1 MTVLVIGAGGHAK
14 VVIEA
19 LRRMNEQIIGT
30 TDADPA
36 KHGSE
41 CQGVPVLG
49 GDEVAHGHGLA
60 GVLLAN
66 GIGPGRSPEGRRA
79 AYRRFKDSGYE
90 FLTVIHPSATIAAG
104 AELGEGAQVMAGAV
118 IQPAARIGI
127 NAIINTG
134 ATVDHDCAVASH
146 AHVAPG
152 ATLCGAVTVADGAFI
167 GAGAT
172 VIQGIRIGADATIG
186 AGAVVIGDVAPGAA
200 VNGVP
205 AKRAN

>member
-19 LRRMNEQIIGT
+19 LMRMNEEIIGA

-36 KHGSE
+36 KLGSE

-49 GDEVAHGHGLA
+49 GDEVADGHGPG
-60 GVLLAN
+60 GVMLAN
-66 GIGPGRSPEGRRA
+66 GIGGSVEGRRA
-79 AYRRFKDSGYE
+79 VYRRFKESGYE
-90 FLTVIHPSATIAAG
+90 FLTIIHPSATVAAD

-118 IQPAARIGI
+118 IQPAARIGH

-134 ATVDHDCAVASH
+134 ATVDHDCAIAEH
-146 AHVAPG
+146 AHIAPG
-152 ATLCGAVTVADGAFI
+152 ATLCGAVTVADGAFV

-172 VIQGIRIGADATIG
+172 VIQGVSIGADATIG
-186 AGAVVIGDVAPGAA
+186 AGAVVIDDVAPGAA

-205 AKRAN
+205 ARRTN

>member
-19 LRRMNEQIIGT
+19 LRSMNEQIIGA
-30 TDADPA
+30 TDADRS

-49 GDEVAHGHGLA
+49 GDEVAHDHGPGA
-60 GVLLAN
+60 VLLAN
-66 GIGPGRSPEGRRA
+66 GIGPGRTLEGRRA
-79 AYRRFKDSGYE
+79 VYRRFKESGYE
-90 FLTVIHPSATIAAG
+90 FLTIVHPSATVAAD

-118 IQPAARIGI
+118 IQPTARIGR

-134 ATVDHDCAVASH
+134 ATVDHDCTIAEH
-146 AHVAPG
+146 AHIAPG
-152 ATLCGAVTVADGAFI
+152 ATLCGAVTVADGAFV

-172 VIQGIRIGADATIG
+172 VIQGITIGADATIG
-186 AGAVVIGDVAPGAA
+186 AGVVVIGDVAPGAA

-205 AKRAN
+205 ARRTN

>member
-19 LRRMNEQIIGT
+19 VRRMSQQIIGA

-36 KHGSE
+36 KHGSI

-49 GDEVAHGHGLA
+49 GDEAAREHQPGE
-60 GVLLAN
+60 VLLAN
-66 GIGPGRSPEGRRA
+66 GIGQSPDGRRA
-79 AYRRFKDSGYE
+79 AYRRFKEGGYD
-90 FLTVIHPSATIAAG
+90 FLTIVHPSATVAAG
-104 AELGEGAQVMAGAV
+104 ADLGEGAQVMAGAV
-118 IQPAARIGI
+118 IQPAARIGN
-127 NAIINTG
+127 NAIINTN
-134 ATVDHDCAVASH
+134 ATVDHDCTIGEH
-146 AHVAPG
+146 AHIAPG
-152 ATLCGAVTVADGAFI
+152 AVLCGAVTVGDGAFV

-172 VIQGIRIGADATIG
+172 VIQGITIGADALIG

-205 AKRAN
+205 ARRTN